1 MSSSSE
7 QRLPEREESL
17 WVLTVSPT
25 VWAAHFMASYITA
38 AVWCAK
44 FADSTGSLWPAR
56 MAIAIYT
63 VVAMVGICVNGWIGL
78 RRARVDPDTV
88 QKHQDTP
95 LGRHRFLGFAT
106 LLLSILSGV
115 ATLFSAAVVVFMETC
130 E

>member
-1 MSSSSE
+1 MNSAVE

-25 VWAAHFMASYITA
+25 IWAVHFMASYITA

-44 FADSTGSLWPAR
+44 FADTTGSLGPAR
-56 MAIAIYT
+56 VAIAIYT
-63 VVAMVGICVNGWIGL
+63 GVAMIGIGVTGWIGL

-88 QKHQDTP
+88 QKYQETP

-115 ATLFSAAVVVFMETC
+115 ATLFVAAVVVFMETC